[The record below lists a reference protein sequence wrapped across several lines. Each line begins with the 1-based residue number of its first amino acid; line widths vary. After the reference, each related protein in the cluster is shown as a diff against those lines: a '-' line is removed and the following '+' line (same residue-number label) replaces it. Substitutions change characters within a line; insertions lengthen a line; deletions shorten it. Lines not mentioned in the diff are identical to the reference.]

1 MTVKPRAG
9 FSSSSKD
16 DKFVDMNVTKETVS
30 SSIQVLVRQIEINPT
45 NSVIKRETVQFST
58 TGKNTYLKIKEK
70 ENEC

>member
-1 MTVKPRAG
+1 
-9 FSSSSKD
+9 
-16 DKFVDMNVTKETVS
+16 MNVTKATVS

-58 TGKNTYLKIKEK
+58 TGKNTYLKIKKK